1 MEVSTVVSLV
11 SASTALV
18 ASVVGPVIALT
29 VARRQFNATVISSSR
44 QKWMETMRDTLAEL
58 IALINTALI
67 VRSNWKDKWDRGRGP
82 LNADPAML
90 EKFAHIVL
98 SQSKI
103 ELLVNPTDA
112 DHQLLCDAIET
123 AISRLRAEE
132 SLESDT
138 QSDIRDITHLGQA
151 ILRREWQRVKVGS

>member
-18 ASVVGPVIALT
+18 ASIVGPVIALT

-44 QKWMETMRDTLAEL
+44 QKWIETLRNTLAEL
-58 IALINTALI
+58 IALIRAGL
-67 VRSNWKDKWDRGRGP
+67 VVKAKWKDKWDRGLGP
-82 LNADPAML
+82 LNADAAVL
-90 EKFAHIVL
+90 EKFEHIVL

-103 ELLVNPTDA
+103 ELLINPTDA
-112 DHQLLCDAIET
+112 DHQLLSEAIET
-123 AISRLRAEE
+123 AISRMRAEE
-132 SLESDT
+132 SLESEAQD
-138 QSDIRDITHLGQA
+138 DIQKITRLGQA

>member
-18 ASVVGPVIALT
+18 ASIVGPVITLT
-29 VARRQFNATVISSSR
+29 VARRQFNATVISASR
-44 QKWMETMRDTLAEL
+44 QKWMETVRDTLAEL
-58 IALINTALI
+58 IALINTAL
-67 VRSNWKDKWDRGRGP
+67 VVKSNWKEKWDRGRAP
-82 LNADPAML
+82 LHTDPAML
-90 EKFAHIVL
+90 EKFLHIVL

-103 ELLVNPTDA
+103 ELLINPTDA
-112 DHQLLCDAIET
+112 DHQLLCETIET

-132 SLESDT
+132 SQESET
-138 QSDIRDITHLGQA
+138 QSDIQNITCLGQA